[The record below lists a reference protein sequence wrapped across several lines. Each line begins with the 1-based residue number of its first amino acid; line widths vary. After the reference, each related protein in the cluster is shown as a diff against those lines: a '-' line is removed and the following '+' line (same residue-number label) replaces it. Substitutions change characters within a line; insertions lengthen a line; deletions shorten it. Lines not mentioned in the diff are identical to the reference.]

1 MYEGSYVSDKREGFG
16 VLLQDGIRY
25 EIGWKNDKKHGK
37 GKVIDKSGIETEIY
51 YLNGVEAQTKSTK
64 ISPSFDLK

>member
-1 MYEGSYVSDKREGFG
+1 M
-16 VLLQDGIRY
+16 LLQDGIRY
-25 EIGWKNDKKHGK
+25 EIVWKNDKKHGK